1 MVEELNMV
9 IKRAEWPEVGDLVVA
24 TVRRV
29 VDYGAYVYL
38 DEYGKEGLLHISEI
52 SSSWVRNIRDH
63 VREGQK
69 VVLKVLRVNP
79 EKGHVDLSLR
89 RVTKRERI
97 EKLYQWKHERR
108 AESLLR
114 SAAEKLGLTPEQ
126 IYEKAGV
133 ILEEKFGGL
142 YEGLERAVREGAEAL
157 VKAGVP
163 KEIAATL
170 EEIAKEKIRVP
181 MVKIK
186 GVFELQCYKPNGVN
200 VIKDALLSAKKV
212 SEGSNAQ
219 VRLYVV
225 APPRYSIEVLAE
237 DYRKAEQI
245 LEKAKEAVLESIS
258 KLGGQGS
265 FKREK

>member
-1 MVEELNMV
+1 MV

-52 SSSWVRNIRDH
+52 SSSWIRNIRDH

-69 VVLKVLRVNP
+69 LVLKVLRVDP

-97 EKLYQWKHERR
+97 EKIYLWKRERR
-108 AESLLR
+108 AEGLLK
-114 SAAEKLGLTPEQ
+114 SAAEKLGLTPEE

-133 ILEEKFGGL
+133 ILEEKFGGI
-142 YEGLERAVREGAEAL
+142 YEGLEETVRKGAKVLIEAGIPE
-157 VKAGVP
+157 K
-163 KEIAATL
+163 IAKVL
-170 EEIAKEKIRVP
+170 EEIAKEKIRLPTVR
-181 MVKIK
+181 IK
-186 GVFELQCYKPNGVN
+186 GIFELQCFKPDGVN
-200 VIKDALLSAKKV
+200 AIRQALMAAKKV
-212 SEGSNAQ
+212 ADGFNGQ
-219 VRLYVV
+219 VKLYVV
-225 APPRYSIEVLAE
+225 ASPRYAIEVIAE
-237 DYRKAEQI
+237 DYKTAEQI
-245 LEKAKEAVLESIS
+245 MEKAKAAVLKSIS

-265 FKREK
+265 FQREK